1 MYLVGVIM
9 EMGARIKADDMVT
22 VTAVHRRAAENI
34 AQTQRIDPIR
44 RGRLLCNRM
53 NRRFQRRI
61 RLLVRIQH
69 QHIIAAGERL
79 RALPLHAK
87 AAPIAVFIPARAEAG
102 GNRRALV
109 AAARI
114 ENDDFIRQI
123 AHRSETGG
131 QVTRLV
137 FHNHHHTERM
147 RVLARRRHGQR
158 QIVQIDRMRLKI
170 GGVALRAA
178 VAVAEQ
184 RVLVKRILREQPG
197 IHPAAAAAQKATC
210 DEKLADKHPETA
222 RPDAERADPLATR
235 GRRLRPGI
243 GVGEALF
250 QPESRGGRGVVFEKT
265 GQHLRARAADVQRF
279 MHCQRAEL
287 KTARVEAPVRL
298 AAPQRVVD
306 ETAEQHIETAHAIN
320 RIARRL
326 VLDASE
332 GGKQGVVRRLVRVQR
347 ENPVARGKRLRALPL
362 HAVALPIGVHKP
374 ACAVLR
380 GDRLALIRTARI
392 KDNNFIGDRR
402 QPRQTAAQIRRLV
415 LHHHHHA

>member
-34 AQTQRIDPIR
+34 AQTQGIDPIR
-44 RGRLLCNRM
+44 RGWLLQHRTNGL
-53 NRRFQRRI
+53 FQRCI
-61 RLLVRIQH
+61 RLLIGVQH

-79 RALPLHAK
+79 RALPLHAE
-87 AAPIAVFIPARAEAG
+87 AAPVAVFIPARAETG

-114 ENDDFIRQI
+114 ENDDFIRHI
-123 AHRSETGG
+123 AHCGETGG
-131 QVTRLV
+131 QMARLV
-137 FHNHHHTERM
+137 FHNHHHAERM

-184 RVLVKRILREQPG
+184 RVLVERILREQPG
-197 IHPAAAAAQKATC
+197 IHPAAAAAQKAPFN
-210 DEKLADKHPETA
+210 EKVADKHPETA

-235 GRRLRPGI
+235 GCRLRPGV

-250 QPESRGGRGVVFEKT
+250 QPESGRGGGVVFEKT
-265 GQHLRARAADVQRF
+265 GQHLSARAADVQRF
-279 MHCQRAEL
+279 MHRQRVEL

-326 VLDASE
+326 ILDAGEGSE
-332 GGKQGVVRRLVRVQR
+332 QGVIRRLVRVQR

-415 LHHHHHA
+415 LHHYHHA